1 MTMLLLTEDA
11 VVVCNHELGHVK
23 IVATQELVT
32 VEGRRV
38 LVEPDPE
45 GRPISGCPNTGAAI
59 KPCLTTLRV
68 LTGYSP
74 GLLRIEGRRVCN
86 DTVSGFTDGTP
97 PGAVRYKVRA
107 AGQEFVGEE

>member
-11 VVVCNHELGHVK
+11 MLVCNHELGHVK

-68 LTGYSP
+68 LAGYSP
-74 GLLRIEGRRVCN
+74 GLLRIAGRRICN
-86 DTVSGFTDGTP
+86 DTISGFTDGTP
-97 PGAVRYKVRA
+97 PGAVRYRVRA